1 MTRTALLAAALFA
14 TIAVADDKKPAAPDE
29 KAMMEMMM
37 KLASPG
43 PEHKKLDVLAG
54 DWTYTAKFWMAP
66 GAPPME
72 MAGTTKYTWLMG
84 GRYLQ
89 DEVSGPAQA
98 GMPAFQGLGITG
110 YDNITKK
117 YVASWI
123 DSMGTGITPMTGE
136 MDAAGKVLTMHYEEF
151 DPMTGKMA
159 KARQVLR
166 IVDANH
172 HDLEFYKVMADG
184 KDTKAGEIKA
194 TRKK

>member
-1 MTRTALLAAALFA
+1 MFRTALLAAGLF
-14 TIAVADDKKPAAPDE
+14 TICAVADDKKPAADE
-29 KAMMEMMM
+29 KAMMEAMM

-43 PEHKKLDVLAG
+43 PEHKKLDSLAG

-72 MAGTTKYTWLMG
+72 MAGTTKYTWVMG
-84 GRYLQ
+84 GRFLQ
-89 DEVSGPAQA
+89 EEVSGPAQG
-98 GMPAFQGLGITG
+98 GMPPFQGLGITG

-117 YVASWI
+117 YVSTWI

-136 MDAAGKVLTMHYEEF
+136 IDAAGKVLTFHFEEF

-159 KARQVLR
+159 KARQV
-166 IVDANH
+166 IHVGGHNH
-172 HDLEFYKVMADG
+172 HELEFYKVMADG
-184 KDTKAGEIKA
+184 KEAKTGEIKA